1 MNKKA
6 RYYLSLLALGMGGST
21 IWLLMYIRYVFYDPM
36 LEALGCTNAQL
47 GALTTIT
54 TVAGWVFTLPNGIL
68 SDRFDSK
75 KLIVLAL
82 VLNSC
87 CSFFFAATMGSL
99 GYTSALITWL
109 GLAFSVGLGYW
120 PALMKFI
127 NTLAGPENAGKSFS
141 YYYTVYGIFAACVNV
156 VEIAVGNVV
165 GFRGTVLVIGVTT
178 LLCAILDVFLLE
190 NEEKR
195 EKRIAMENGGVVIA
209 EKLDDEPKPEKK
221 KMSAG
226 DIITMLK
233 WPGFWYIGVIY
244 LFTYTVYA
252 QISYYNPWLIN
263 VMGLDST
270 LSSTFSTVRTYLF
283 MLWCPLGGILADK
296 VFKATYKAFIPLFAI
311 SFVLLAGTL
320 FFKSGMNPMIAAV
333 YSLLPAIFIMPLYS
347 ITNSCLRELHINPA
361 LLGTTIAVS
370 GLMGGCVDGLWPV
383 MFGHW
388 IDKFGNGGYTYI
400 FMFLAADCILGIICA
415 LGIGRHHKKC
425 LEGKRVQLLKGQ
437 ERPEVVDW

>member
-82 VLNSC
+82 ILNSC

-99 GYTSALITWL
+99 GYTSAIITWL

-120 PALMKFI
+120 PSLMKFI
-127 NTLAGPENAGKSFS
+127 NSLAGPENAGKSFS
-141 YYYTVYGIFAACVNV
+141 YYYTIYGVFAACVNV
-156 VEIAVGNVV
+156 VEIAVGKMV
-165 GFRGTVLVIGVTT
+165 GFRGTVLVIGTVT
-178 LLCAILDVFLLE
+178 LICAILDIFLLE
-190 NEEKR
+190 NDAKREARAAAEQGGVPEEKL
-195 EKRIAMENGGVVIA
+195 A
-209 EKLDDEPKPEKK
+209 DEPKQEKQ
-221 KMSAG
+221 KMSAA

-296 VFKATYKAFIPLFAI
+296 VFKATYKAFIPLFAV

-320 FFKSGMNPMIAAV
+320 FFKSGMNPMVAAV
-333 YSLLPAIFIMPLYS
+333 YSLLPAVFIMPLYS

-370 GLMGGCVDGLWPV
+370 GLLGGFVDGVWPV
-383 MFGHW
+383 LFGSW

-437 ERPEVVDW
+437 ERPEVIDW